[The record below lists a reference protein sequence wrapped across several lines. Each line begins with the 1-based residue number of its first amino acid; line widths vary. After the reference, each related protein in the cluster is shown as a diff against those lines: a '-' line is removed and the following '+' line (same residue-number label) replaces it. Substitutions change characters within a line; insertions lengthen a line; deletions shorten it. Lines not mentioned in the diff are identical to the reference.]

1 MRILLAALLMLAL
14 APTQPSRPRLL
25 GLAHIGVF
33 VSDLARARV
42 FYADLLGF
50 DEAFT
55 LPGKGGTVDA
65 AFVKINDRQWIELL
79 NRPTEGNG
87 QLDHVALYTD
97 NADGMRAYLGSRGI
111 AVPERIGASA
121 DGNRT
126 FRVKDPDGHAIEFVE
141 YVADSLTGRDAGRH
155 LPASRLSSQ
164 AIHAGILVGDL
175 RRANAFYAD
184 VLGFTEFWR
193 GNSLK
198 SQSLSWVNMRVPD
211 GTDYLEFMLYES
223 MPAPANRG
231 SAHHLCLVVPDVE
244 RALAAFESRPARGA
258 YTRELRINTGVNR
271 KRQLNLFDPDGTRVE
286 LMEPDTVDGKPAP
299 SSTLPPPRGGA

>member
-1 MRILLAALLMLAL
+1 MRILLTALLMLAL
-14 APTQPSRPRLL
+14 APPQPSRPRIL
-25 GLAHIGVF
+25 GLSHIGVF

-42 FYADLLGF
+42 FYTDLLGF
-50 DEAFT
+50 EEAFT
-55 LPGKGGTVDA
+55 LPGAGGPVDA
-65 AFVKINDRQWIELL
+65 SLVKINARQWIELL
-79 NRPTEGNG
+79 NRPTDGNG

-97 NADGMRAYLGSRGI
+97 SAEGMRAYLGGRGI
-111 AVPERIGASA
+111 AVPERIATGP

-223 MPAPANRG
+223 MPAPGSRG

-299 SSTLPPPRGGA
+299 SSTLAPPRGL

>member
-1 MRILLAALLMLAL
+1 M
-14 APTQPSRPRLL
+14 
-25 GLAHIGVF
+25 
-33 VSDLARARV
+33 
-42 FYADLLGF
+42 
-50 DEAFT
+50 
-55 LPGKGGTVDA
+55 
-65 AFVKINDRQWIELL
+65 
-79 NRPTEGNG
+79 
-87 QLDHVALYTD
+87 
-97 NADGMRAYLGSRGI
+97 
-111 AVPERIGASA
+111 
-121 DGNRT
+121 
-126 FRVKDPDGHAIEFVE
+126 
-141 YVADSLTGRDAGRH
+141 
-155 LPASRLSSQ
+155 SSQ

-193 GNSLK
+193 GNALK

-244 RALAAFESRPARGA
+244 RALAAFEARPSRGA

-286 LMEPDTVDGKPAP
+286 LMEPETVDGKPAP
-299 SSTLPPPRGGA
+299 SSILPPPRGGA